1 MSKLPHCTKTKLTA
15 DEISKRIREI
25 AFTAMAKSVIYE
37 DIDPADKAFGG
48 FKKKNVSQFQV

>member
-1 MSKLPHCTKTKLTA
+1 LYKDEWTS

-25 AFTAMAKSVIYE
+25 AGTAMAKSVIYE
-37 DIDPADKAFGG
+37 DIDPADQAFGG